1 MYHTKNER
9 YGTAMDINNVTP
21 EMIKSLM
28 ESLSDTTL
36 EKSIRTASSLCGKSE
51 VKLGKEDMSKL
62 KKSLSELTGKD
73 IEKAIGSLSRADIEK
88 ISGKIMG
95 LNP

>member
-9 YGTAMDINNVTP
+9 YGIAMDINNITP

-36 EKSIRTASSLCGKSE
+36 ENSIRTASSLCGKNE

-62 KKSLSELTGKD
+62 KKSLSELTQKD
-73 IEKAIGSLSRADIEK
+73 IEKAIGSLNRTAVEK
-88 ISGKIMG
+88 ISDIVKD
-95 LNP
+95 LNS